1 MASER
6 EGGRAREDLELSPS
20 CSSLSLSLSLL
31 PLLPKATAPLE
42 PLPTRIMAAFFAPA
56 PSPVPLPRNT
66 DGFAIV
72 VQALGHGPSVRKSR
86 KTRSRTPSM
95 F

>member
-20 CSSLSLSLSLL
+20 CSSLPLSLL

-56 PSPVPLPRNT
+56 PSPVLLPRNT

-72 VQALGHGPSVRKSR
+72 QVLCRGPSVRKSR
-86 KTRSRTPSM
+86 KTLSRTPSM

>member
-20 CSSLSLSLSLL
+20 CSSLPLSLL

-42 PLPTRIMAAFFAPA
+42 PLPTRIMAAFFAPS
-56 PSPVPLPRNT
+56 PSPSIPRRMALRCCAGLVRPGPGPQSEHNE
-66 DGFAIV
+66 
-72 VQALGHGPSVRKSR
+72 QAH
-86 KTRSRTPSM
+86 
-95 F
+95 

>member
-20 CSSLSLSLSLL
+20 CSSLPLSLL

-42 PLPTRIMAAFFAPA
+42 PLPTRIMAAFFAPSL
-56 PSPVPLPRNT
+56 SPVPLPRNT

-72 VQALGHGPSVRKSR
+72 VQILCRGPGVRKSR
-86 KTRSRTPSM
+86 KTRLRTSSM